1 MPSWQV
7 AASSLKKKT
16 ISRRPTRPPRLKAKP
31 MAGRRRQTQTILDTG
46 RLRRLADITDRD
58 RTTKAQRTRSD
69 KSLIHLTGFTG

>member
-31 MAGRRRQTQTILDTG
+31 MAGRRRQTQTFYWTQVASGNTQILQIEIEPLRINE
-46 RLRRLADITDRD
+46 RLV
-58 RTTKAQRTRSD
+58 
-69 KSLIHLTGFTG
+69 H